1 VYARPISDKPA
12 VYVCPHVFGRGD
24 GMSDEPKK
32 RSWVARFLT
41 WLILIFVA
49 WLAVAFV
56 LKAIFLSP
64 P

>member
-1 VYARPISDKPA
+1 
-12 VYVCPHVFGRGD
+12 
-24 GMSDEPKK
+24 MSDEPKK